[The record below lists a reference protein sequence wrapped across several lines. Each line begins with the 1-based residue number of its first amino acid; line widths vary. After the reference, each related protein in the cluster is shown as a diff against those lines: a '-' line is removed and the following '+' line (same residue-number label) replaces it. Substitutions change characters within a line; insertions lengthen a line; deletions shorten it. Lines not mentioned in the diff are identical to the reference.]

1 MSDEDDDEEA
11 EDDAVADS
19 DQTDDTVPKFQH
31 IKGKQVDLY
40 LQNPDEKT
48 ISKKGKFLKI
58 ATLTVADPQP
68 KIPKSFDAA
77 NDQQTQPGDYIMIKP
92 KPGKFYAGHDFLY
105 LEFNHSAYA
114 LTEDWEMFDTKC
126 QRTHVHT
133 QAHSH
138 KHTHTHTH
146 THTHLHHDRDEDSQ
160 NNEDGDYT
168 AQDCVQLAADEAD
181 QKFDHVQFL
190 IWHEFLVPKGK
201 PYHGNK

>member
-1 MSDEDDDEEA
+1 MSEEDDDEDA
-11 EDDAVADS
+11 EDDAVVDS
-19 DQTDDTVPKFQH
+19 DQTEDTVPKIQH
-31 IKGKQVDLY
+31 VQGSQVDLY
-40 LQNPDEKT
+40 LQNPDDKT
-48 ISKKGKFLKI
+48 VSKKGKFLKV

-146 THTHLHHDRDEDSQ
+146 THTP
-160 NNEDGDYT
+160 
-168 AQDCVQLAADEAD
+168 A
-181 QKFDHVQFL
+181 
-190 IWHEFLVPKGK
+190 P
-201 PYHGNK
+201 